1 MSAKLSL
8 GIDPGWKNLG
18 IALIKRDDEN
28 KVSVV
33 KTGVL
38 TPYLYETIW
47 DTPYH
52 IEDWLKDT
60 GFKPF
65 EITAVGI
72 ERFVSYNNVDS
83 AEQEHILLTIGAV
96 AGHLSRACG
105 LASGYVN
112 MYRAFEWKVNLN
124 KYLVKTKKFS
134 NPSTSFDKVFSVAAA
149 KACLDY
155 DYNFKTDHEGDASA
169 IAYYTM
175 VQSED

>member
-18 IALIKRDDEN
+18 IAVVERDNEN
-28 KVSVV
+28 KVKVL
-33 KTGVL
+33 KTAVL

-47 DTPYH
+47 DTPLH
-52 IEDWLKDT
+52 VSEWLTEAGIYAGD
-60 GFKPF
+60 
-65 EITAVGI
+65 ITSIGM

-83 AEQEHILLTIGAV
+83 AESEHILMTIGAV
-96 AGHLSRACG
+96 GEYLHRIC
-105 LASGYVN
+105 YKTDVIN

-124 KYLVKTKKFS
+124 KHLVKTKKFS

-155 DYNFKTDHEGDASA
+155 EYEFKTDHEGDASA
-169 IAYYTM
+169 IAYYSM
-175 VQSED
+175 VYSEI